1 MWTGYQL
8 VVFDK
13 SAKEVIACQVWR
25 RALFQTKTIND
36 RFRRALI
43 ISVYK
48 QNKRLY
54 QNKKQN
60 DYCILCFILINKSVV

>member
-54 QNKKQN
+54 KKQN
-60 DYCILCFILINKSVV
+60 DYCILCFILINRSVV